1 MSRDYKID
9 IELDG
14 KDFSVTVEAN
24 SEQEAIAGVTKLAG
38 TQQGKQQLISMGSV
52 PAPEISKTT
61 TFMDKLSPMAKDAG
75 KIAAGAGEAFL
86 GPFGTMSRK
95 AIEKGVQ
102 LATDPRGTVFEA
114 LDVLPAAGAIA
125 GGLAGSGI
133 ASVPLSG
140 LGAAGGEAYRQL
152 GRRAMGEEPA
162 PPKNIPF
169 TSRPIPKIPTLS
181 KESSNIVTE
190 GATTAATQMLGLG
203 AVKTWDQMAKMSK
216 SLQKIAA
223 NSAMGGMK
231 NVFNRT
237 RGGANAFGESAV
249 AMQEK
254 GAFGAFTSPEKAL
267 ENVNVIKEE
276 AGKKLGETL
285 QMIDDAGALRVNAKK
300 VADKISGDL
309 RKGFDTGYAKA
320 LNKTANKIAATIEG
334 YGDEITLKQL
344 HDIKKTVD
352 PGKWGDSQMVSLGED
367 AKKIFKMRQKA
378 VGKLGAII
386 DDAVDVASG
395 EMAGGNLKN
404 LAIPGKEIPKSAKPV
419 IGKDIASL
427 YKDAKTTFANADN
440 VSVGLADK
448 VARLQGKQ
456 ALGFGELG
464 SLGGALSQIFS
475 GDMGA
480 AAAWLATAAG
490 IKYLRSFGPQQ
501 GAMIF
506 KALSNSSIPE
516 STLMAISKG
525 LELRKQKQTKK
536 DNK

>member
-1 MSRDYKID
+1 MATYQVATADGAIYEVDVEEEGTKPSR
-9 IELDG
+9 L
-14 KDFSVTVEAN
+14 
-24 SEQEAIAGVTKLAG
+24 
-38 TQQGKQQLISMGSV
+38 
-52 PAPEISKTT
+52 
-61 TFMDKLSPMAKDAG
+61 AKDAG
-75 KIAAGAGEAFL
+75 KIAADAGEAFL

-95 AIEKGVQ
+95 AIEKGDQ
-102 LATDPRGTVFEA
+102 LANDPRGTVLEA
-114 LDVLPAAGAIA
+114 LDTLPAAGAIA
-125 GGLAGSGI
+125 GGLAGLGI

-152 GRRAMGEEPA
+152 GRRAIGAEPVVQ
-162 PPKNIPF
+162 KDIPF
-169 TSRPIPKIPTLS
+169 SNKQMPTIPKLS
-181 KESSNIVTE
+181 KEASNIATE
-190 GATTAATQMLGLG
+190 GVATAATQMLGLG
-203 AVKTWDQMAKMSK
+203 AVKTWSQMAKASK

-237 RGGANAFGESAV
+237 RGGAQAFGESSV

-309 RKGFDTGYAKA
+309 RKGFDTGYARA

-352 PGKWGDSQMVSLGED
+352 PGKWGDSQTVSLGED

-386 DDAVDVASG
+386 DDAVEV
-395 EMAGGNLKN
+395 AGGATPGSTLKS
-404 LAIPGKEIPKSAKPV
+404 LAIPGEQTPQNVKPV
-419 IGKDIASL
+419 IGKDISNL
-427 YKDAKTTFANADN
+427 YKDAKTTYANADN
-440 VSVGLADK
+440 VSVGLTDK

-506 KALSNSSIPE
+506 KALSNASIPE
-516 STLMAISKG
+516 STLLAISKG
-525 LELRKQKQTKK
+525 LELRKQKQANKEKK
-536 DNK
+536 